1 MHTKILFKYI
11 DFLNRAFYR
20 LNQHCIDKKNRFV
33 NLYITSPP
41 INQHFKKIM
50 KRITP
55 FFIALL
61 VLAFALP
68 AAAQSV
74 VINEV
79 LTSNTSVN
87 TDEDG
92 TYQDWVELYNNG
104 ASAVNLSG
112 YGLSDDPAVP
122 LKWVF
127 PAVTMAPGSYLLIYC
142 SDKNRT
148 VVGQPLHTNWKI
160 SSGGE
165 VITLSNASSVAVDS
179 YPATV
184 IPQNMSSGHSPNATG
199 PLMFFPTPT
208 PNAAN
213 NTPAFSE
220 ILPAPTFSQNGGF
233 YTASFNLTIAT
244 TVPGATIYYTL
255 DGSEPS
261 ETNLGGTTYQYKNVY
276 AELPGDSSGPLLNQ
290 SYQSMLYSAPITIVD
305 RSPLPN
311 KIANISTTYS
321 HDPTYIPTEPL
332 LKGTVVRAKVVKP
345 GTLSSPIVTKTYFVT
360 AGGSAS
366 FSLPVISISINEDRF
381 FDYEDGIQVAGKDF
395 DDWRA
400 ANPTEEPEYNTV
412 GNFFRRG
419 AANEKVGN
427 FTYFVNGAEVVNQ
440 NVGIRSRG
448 GNSCAYP
455 SKAMNIYARA
465 ELGGAS
471 LDYKFFNDLTD
482 DKFTRLMLRN
492 GGGDF
497 YGTMFRDELNQT
509 MCKELHNETE
519 SYQPAI
525 AFINGEYRGILNIR
539 EKYDDDY
546 FERVIGT
553 KDIDLLED
561 EGLYESNVEEGDVDD
576 YTNLVTY
583 MENNSLAT
591 DANYQFIQTRMDLE
605 SFSDYYIANIYFDN
619 VDWPG
624 TNQTFWRK
632 RVPYTAGAAYGHDGR
647 WRWAFH
653 DMDDTF
659 AIGSGAINHNALA
672 AATATN
678 GPDWPNPAW
687 STLFLRNLLSNAA
700 YKNDFINRFADL
712 LNTSFLSSRV
722 VGKLDQYKNA
732 IAGEMP
738 KHMER
743 WDTLTSSD
751 LEWFHEWETDFANQR
766 PAFQRTHIRNKF
778 TIANNINATL
788 NVSDVAAGYIH
799 LNTIDVK
806 DGTPGI
812 VGNPYPWTGIYFSN
826 IPVKLTAVANPGF
839 VFSHWTGAST
849 STDATITVTTAAD
862 FSVTA
867 VFTPEVIAT
876 PVPVYFWLM
885 DGAIANDTPLL
896 GLNSTYELPGIDAS
910 IAYESC
916 LTGYPFTAAD
926 PNWRKASMERR
937 NKPTPINYLPEA
949 NSNIPYS
956 AGIMKAIQITEPLH
970 NGSLQNTMVF
980 NVSTTGYA
988 DIKFSFAAMNEL
1000 TNATGIA
1007 VDYSVNAGAPVWIT
1021 TGLASPTLALTDVF
1035 QLLEVD
1041 FSSITTADNNANF
1054 KIRLRFVGSG
1064 DMTVSAGNRVTFNNI
1079 AVHGTAVLGVK
1090 TNTVSQFAVY
1100 PNPFSDIINI
1110 KGIETADYKI
1120 FSIDGKLIKN
1130 GTAHAQINLSDLS
1143 KGMYLLQL
1151 SANGT
1156 TETKKI
1162 IKR

>member
-1 MHTKILFKYI
+1 MRK
-11 DFLNRAFYR
+11 
-20 LNQHCIDKKNRFV
+20 
-33 NLYITSPP
+33 
-41 INQHFKKIM
+41 
-50 KRITP
+50 ITP
-55 FFIALL
+55 FFIVLFLL
-61 VLAFALP
+61 FFVSTAV
-68 AAAQSV
+68 AQSV
-74 VINEV
+74 VINEI
-79 LTSNTSVN
+79 LTSNTTVN

-92 TYQDWVELYNNG
+92 TYQDWVELYNSG
-104 ASAVNLSG
+104 AVAVNLNG

-127 PAVTMAPGSYLLIYC
+127 PAVTMAPDSYLLVYC

-165 VITLSNASSVAVDS
+165 VITLSNAASVAIDS
-179 YPATV
+179 YAAVV
-184 IPQNMSSGHSPNATG
+184 IPQNMSWGHSPNGTG
-199 PLMFFPTPT
+199 PLMFFPEPT
-208 PNAAN
+208 PGAVNSTAAY
-213 NTPAFSE
+213 SE
-220 ILPAPTFSQNGGF
+220 ILPVPAFSQNGGF
-233 YTASFNLTIAT
+233 YTAAFNLAIST

-276 AELPGDSSGPLLNQ
+276 AEHPGDTSGPMLTE
-290 SYQSMLYSAPITIVD
+290 SYQSMAYSAPINIVD

-321 HDPTYIPTEPL
+321 HDPTYIPTEML
-332 LKGTVVRAKVVKP
+332 TKGTIVRAKVVKA
-345 GTLSSPIVTKTYFVT
+345 GALSSPIVTKTYFINPQ
-360 AGGSAS
+360 GSAA
-366 FSLPVISISINEDRF
+366 FSLPVISISVNEDRL

-400 ANPTEEPEYNTV
+400 ANPTEEPEYNEV

-440 NVGIRSRG
+440 NVGMRSRG

-465 ELGGAS
+465 ELGDGDLS
-471 LDYKFFNDLTD
+471 YKFFDDLADTS
-482 DKFTRLMLRN
+482 FTRLMLRN

-546 FERVIGT
+546 FDRVIGT

-561 EGLYESNVEEGDVDD
+561 EGLYENNVEEGDVDD
-576 YTNLVTY
+576 YTTLVDY
-583 MENNSLAT
+583 MENNTLVS

-632 RVPYTAGAAYGHDGR
+632 RVPYTPGAPYGHDGR

-659 AIGSGAINHNALA
+659 AIGSGSVDHNSLA
-672 AATATN
+672 DATATN
-678 GPDWPNPAW
+678 GPEWPNPAW
-687 STLFLRNLLSNAA
+687 STLFLRNLLDNAT

-722 VGKLDQYKNA
+722 VGKLNQYKDA
-732 IAGEMP
+732 IAAEMP

-743 WDTLTSSD
+743 WDTLTASD
-751 LEWFHEWETDFANQR
+751 LTWFHEFETDFANER
-766 PAFQRTHIRNKF
+766 PALQRNHIRTKF
-778 TIANNINATL
+778 AIASNINTTL
-788 NVSDVAAGYIH
+788 NVSDAAAGYVHI
-799 LNTIDVK
+799 NTIDVK

-812 VGNPYPWTGIYFSN
+812 IGNPYPWTGIYFSN
-826 IPVKLTAVANPGF
+826 IPVKLTAVANTGF
-839 VFSHWTGAST
+839 TFSHWTGAST
-849 STDATITVTTAAD
+849 STDATITITSAAD

-867 VFTPEVIAT
+867 VFVPEVIAT
-876 PVPVYFWLM
+876 SEPIYFWLM
-885 DGAIANDTPLL
+885 DGAIPNDTPLT
-896 GLNSTYELPGIDAS
+896 GLNSTYELGGIDAS

-916 LTGYPFTAAD
+916 LVGYPFTSAD

-937 NKPTPINYLPEA
+937 NKPTPINYIPEA
-949 NSNIPYS
+949 NNNIPYS
-956 AGIMKAIQITEPLH
+956 APMMKALQITEPLQ
-970 NGSLQNTMVF
+970 NAGLENTMVF
-980 NVSTTGYA
+980 NVSSTGYN

-1007 VDYSVNAGAPVWIT
+1007 VDYSVNAGTPVWIT
-1021 TGLASPTLALTDVF
+1021 TGLAASTLPLSDAF
-1035 QLLEVD
+1035 QLFEVD
-1041 FSSITTADNNANF
+1041 FASVAAADNNANL

-1064 DMTVSAGNRVTFNNI
+1064 DMTVSAGNRITFNNI
-1079 AVHGTAVLGVK
+1079 AVHGTAALGVK
-1090 TNTVSQFAVY
+1090 ENTASQFIVY
-1100 PNPFSDIINI
+1100 PNPFNDILNIN
-1110 KGIETADYKI
+1110 GIETATYKI
-1120 FSIDGKLIKN
+1120 FSIEGKLIKS
-1130 GTAHAQINLSDLS
+1130 GMATSSIRLGDLS

-1151 SANGT
+1151 TANGA

-1162 IKR
+1162 IKK

>member
-1 MHTKILFKYI
+1 M
-11 DFLNRAFYR
+11 R
-20 LNQHCIDKKNRFV
+20 
-33 NLYITSPP
+33 
-41 INQHFKKIM
+41 
-50 KRITP
+50 RITP
-55 FFIALL
+55 FFVCLFL
-61 VLAFALP
+61 LAFAFP
-68 AAAQSV
+68 ASAQTV
-74 VINEV
+74 VINEIM
-79 LTSNTSVN
+79 TSNTTVN

-92 TYQDWVELYNNG
+92 TYQDWVELYNTG
-104 ASAVNLSG
+104 AVAVNLSG
-112 YGLSDDPAVP
+112 YGLTDDASVP
-122 LKWVF
+122 FKWTF
-127 PAVTMAPGSYLLIYC
+127 PAVTMAPGSHLLIFC

-160 SSGGE
+160 SSSGE
-165 VITLSNASSVAVDS
+165 AITLTSAASVTVSS
-179 YPATV
+179 FPATV
-184 IPQNMSSGHSPNATG
+184 IPQNMSFGHSPNGTG

-213 NTPAFSE
+213 TTPAFSE
-220 ILPAPTFSQNGGF
+220 VLPAPAFSQESGF
-233 YTASFNLTIAT
+233 FTAAFNVAIST

-276 AELPGDSSGPLLNQ
+276 AEHPGDSSGPILTK
-290 SYQSMLYSAPITIVD
+290 SYQSLVYSTPINIVD

-311 KIANISTTYS
+311 KLATISTTYS
-321 HDPTYIPTEPL
+321 HDPTYIPTQPL
-332 LKGTVVRAKVVKP
+332 FKGTVVRAKVVKP
-345 GTLSSPIVTKTYFVT
+345 GTLSSPIITKTYFVT
-360 AGGSAS
+360 PQGSAA
-366 FSLPVISISINEDRF
+366 FDLPVISISVNEDRL

-400 ANPTEEPEYNTV
+400 ANPTEEPEFNTV

-427 FTYFVNGAEVVNQ
+427 FTYLVNGVEVVNQ
-440 NVGIRSRG
+440 NVGMRSRG

-465 ELGGAS
+465 ELGAAS
-471 LDYKFFNDLTD
+471 LDYKFFNDLAD
-482 DKFTRLMLRN
+482 DSFTRIMLRN

-519 SYQPAI
+519 SYQPAV

-546 FERVIGT
+546 FDRVIGT

-561 EGLYESNVEEGDVDD
+561 EGLYENNIEEGDVAD
-576 YTNLVTY
+576 YTTLVTY
-583 MENNSLAT
+583 MENNVLTT
-591 DANYQFIQTRMDLE
+591 DANYQYIQTRMDLE

-624 TNQTFWRK
+624 TNQMFWRK
-632 RVPYTAGAAYGHDGR
+632 RVPYTPGAAYGHDGR

-659 AIGSGAINHNALA
+659 AIGSGAINHNALV

-687 STLFLRNLLSNAA
+687 STLFLRKLLANPT

-712 LNTSFLSSRV
+712 LNTSFLSTRV
-722 VGKLDQYKNA
+722 VAKLDEYKNA
-732 IAGEMP
+732 IANEMP
-738 KHMER
+738 RHIER
-743 WDTLTSSD
+743 WDTLADGD
-751 LEWFHEWETDFANQR
+751 LNWFHEFETDFANER

-778 TIANNINATL
+778 SIASNINATL

-839 VFSHWTGAST
+839 EFSHWTGAST
-849 STDATITVTTAAD
+849 STDATITLTLAAS

-867 VFTPEVIAT
+867 VFMPVAVAT
-876 PVPVYFWLM
+876 SEPIYFWLM

-896 GLNSTYELPGIDAS
+896 GLNSTYELGGIDAS
-910 IAYESC
+910 IAYASC
-916 LTGYPFTAAD
+916 LVGYPFANGD

-937 NKPTPINYLPEA
+937 NKPTPINYLPIA
-949 NSNIPYS
+949 NNNIPYS
-956 AGIMKAIQITEPLH
+956 DPIMKAIQITEPLH
-970 NGSLQNTMVF
+970 NGALENTLVF
-980 NVSTTGYA
+980 NVSSAGYR
-988 DIKFSFAAMNEL
+988 DVKFSFAAMNEL

-1007 VDYSVNAGAPVWIT
+1007 VDYSINAGAPVWIT
-1021 TGLASPTLALTDVF
+1021 TGLASSTLALSAVY
-1035 QLLEVD
+1035 QLFEVD
-1041 FSSITTADNNANF
+1041 FASITTADNNANL

-1064 DMTVSAGNRVTFNNI
+1064 DMTVSNGNRVTFNNI
-1079 AVHGTAVLGVK
+1079 AVHGTANLGVK
-1090 TNTVSQFAVY
+1090 QNAVSQFVVY
-1100 PNPFSDIINI
+1100 PNPFNDMLNI
-1110 KGIETADYKI
+1110 KGIENADYKV
-1120 FSIDGKLIKN
+1120 FTIDGKLVKS
-1130 GTAHAQINLSDLS
+1130 GKTSAQLNLSDLS
-1143 KGMYLLQL
+1143 KGLYLLQL
-1151 SANGT
+1151 SANGS

-1162 IKR
+1162 IKK